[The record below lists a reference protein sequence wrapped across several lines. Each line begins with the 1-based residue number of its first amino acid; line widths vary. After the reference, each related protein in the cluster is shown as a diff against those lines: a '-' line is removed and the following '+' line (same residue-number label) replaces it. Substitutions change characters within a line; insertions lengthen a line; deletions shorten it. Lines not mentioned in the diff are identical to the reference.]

1 MKKFSTPMVALIA
14 LVIAG
19 LAIVGADTAE
29 AAKSAVGGA
38 MNAATSVG
46 GDAVTTVRDALVN
59 AAALPRDV
67 VESAIKGSEEKSE

>member
-19 LAIVGADTAE
+19 LAI
-29 AAKSAVGGA
+29 
-38 MNAATSVG
+38 VG